1 VPKNRREFLRSC
13 CALGLG
19 GVASQLTR
27 FGHVTAH
34 AQAAADYKALVCVF
48 FFGGNDSNN
57 MIVPIDSRYSAY
69 QSMRGAVAL
78 GTATLRPAGA
88 SGFAFHPSL
97 ANVERLYNQSQ
108 AAMVFNVGT
117 LVRPTTRATLNGGDV
132 PRNLYSHSDQTQ
144 QWQSSDP
151 NGGGTGWGGRVSD
164 LVAGM
169 NTGPL
174 PPGIVVNG
182 GNALFL
188 SGPITKGVN
197 FSNAGSFGLEAFG
210 ASRGM
215 EARVNSLQRL
225 LTFDS
230 GLRLVSA
237 ANGVLTESFRSA
249 EEINAALDSAPALPI
264 AFPNSGLGQ
273 QLAQVAQII
282 SVRGALGMNRQI
294 FFAGMGGFDNHEDL
308 VNKHVGLMADFDA
321 SVNAFYT
328 TLDSLGL
335 TNQVT
340 LFTESEFN
348 RTGNS
353 NANVGTDHAWGGHH
367 LVFGGSVHGGQP
379 YGTFPTHALGGPDDA
394 GSRGNWIPTTSLDQ
408 YAATMGGWFGVSDAD
423 LNVIFPNLRNFPTAR
438 LGFM

>member
-1 VPKNRREFLRSC
+1 VYKNRREFLRSC
-13 CALGLG
+13 CLLSAAGA
-19 GVASQLTR
+19 ASQMAR
-27 FGHVTAH
+27 FGAVTAH

-57 MIVPIDSRYSAY
+57 MIVPIDSRYAAY
-69 QSMRGAVAL
+69 QTMRGPVAL
-78 GTATLRPAGA
+78 ATNVLLPAGA
-88 SGFAFHPSL
+88 SGFALHPSL
-97 ANVERLYNQSQ
+97 VNTQRLFNQGQ

-117 LVRPTTRATLNGGDV
+117 LVRPTTRSTLNSGSL

-151 NGGGTGWGGRVSD
+151 NGGGTGWGGRIGD
-164 LVAGM
+164 IIAAM

-188 SGPITKGVN
+188 SGPVTKGIN
-197 FSNAGSFGLEAFG
+197 FSNAASFGLDSFG
-210 ASRGM
+210 STRGM
-215 EARVNSLQRL
+215 EARVRSLQRL

-237 ANGVLTESFRSA
+237 ANGVLADSFRSA
-249 EEINAALDSAPALPI
+249 EEINAALNSAPALPVT
-264 AFPNSGLGQ
+264 FPNNGLGQ

-282 SVRGALGMNRQI
+282 SVRSALGMNRQI
-294 FFAGMGGFDNHEDL
+294 FFAGMGGFDNHEGL
-308 VNKHVGLMADFDA
+308 LAKHVTLMADFDA
-321 SVNAFYT
+321 AVSAFYA
-328 TLDSLGL
+328 TLDIWGVTS
-335 TNQVT
+335 QVT

-367 LVFGGSVHGGQP
+367 LVFGGSVRGGQP
-379 YGTFPTHALGGPDDA
+379 YGTFPTHALNGPDDA
-394 GSRGNWIPTTSLDQ
+394 GDRGNWIPTTSLDQ

-423 LNVIFPNLRNFPTAR
+423 LNRIFPNLRNFPTPR